1 MTAHSDLESQFEK
14 DPWPV
19 VGFLTAEHSS
29 LTTTRSATIT
39 EANSRVSSYLTTL
52 SASLVALGFV
62 AAGPGGFAPAFFGF
76 GAALLAMS
84 AVVGVI
90 TFIRCVQISV
100 DDLHMLARIERLR
113 NVYVTLLPGLE
124 RSLHQPSGPDADVR
138 RRGSMSAGDW
148 APRPTATQ
156 LLLTMAGLVGVVN
169 SAVIGATAAC
179 LVQTVFQTPWASWT
193 VGPVTGV
200 LSAIF
205 HPIKQMRMMR
215 G

>member
-1 MTAHSDLESQFEK
+1 MTAQSDLESQFEK

-62 AAGPGGFAPAFFGF
+62 AAGLGGFDPAFFGF
-76 GAALLAMS
+76 GAALLATN
-84 AVVGVI
+84 AIVGVI
-90 TFIRCVQISV
+90 TFIRCVQISA

-113 NVYVTLLPGLE
+113 RVYVTLLPGLE
-124 RSLHQPSGPDADVR
+124 GSLDQPRGRDADVR
-138 RRGSMSAGDW
+138 HLGSMNAGGHW
-148 APRPTATQ
+148 TQ
-156 LLLTMAGLVGVVN
+156 LLLTMAGLVGAVN

-179 LVQTVFQTPWASWT
+179 VVQTVSQTAWVSWT
-193 VGPVTGV
+193 FGPVIGL
-200 LSAIF
+200 LSAIV

-215 G
+215 D